1 MKITRLLAFRLFL
14 VILIVVLVGMGIFT
28 TLTVRRLQQ
37 RTTESLIVTAARISD
52 IIKRSTHY
60 SMLLNRREDI
70 YQSITTI
77 GTEPGIHAIRI
88 YNKKGE
94 ITFSTQVSDVGK
106 VVDRN
111 AEACTGCHAS
121 SEPPRDPKRELLTRT
136 FTSSDGNRVLGI
148 ITPIHN
154 DPTCTGSECHAHEA
168 SQTVLGVLDVML
180 PLEDYDEALSREI
193 RSQYLG
199 GLLLLLAITSAAA
212 IFLWLLVERPARELT
227 RGTQE
232 IMRGNLSHRIV
243 VRSKDEIGTLAAS
256 FNKMTSELSTARDEV
271 TQWTRTLEERVKQ
284 KTDELQKAQDH
295 LIRME
300 KMASLGRL
308 SATVAHE
315 LNNPLEGIL
324 TYAKLIKKRL
334 TPGTLSASEAEE
346 IQNELSLIADET
358 ARCGNIVKN
367 LLLFSRQRPGELRH
381 EDLHAVIRRTLKLIE
396 HHLTMHSIT
405 LVEEFDPQPLTIEC
419 LPQEIEQALLALEI
433 NAIEAMPAGG
443 TLTVGL
449 RSHADGQTVEI
460 IVGDTGVGI
469 AEEDLP
475 HVFEPFFTTKKEG
488 KGTGL
493 GLSVVFGIVERHGGS
508 IDMRSAVGIG
518 TTVAI
523 TLPRHSQR
531 RATSP
536 VLSDVPPKG

>member
-1 MKITRLLAFRLFL
+1 MKITRFLAFRLFL

-28 TLTVRRLQQ
+28 TLTVRRIQE
-37 RTTESLIVTAARISD
+37 RTTESLIVAAARISD

-77 GTEPGIHAIRI
+77 GNEPGIHAIRI

-94 ITFSTQVSDVGK
+94 ITFSTEAPDVGK

-111 AEACTGCHAS
+111 AEACTACHSS
-121 SEPPRDPKRELLTRT
+121 SEPPRDLKRELLTRT
-136 FTSSDGNRVLGI
+136 FTSGDGNRVLGI

-154 DPTCTGSECHAHEA
+154 DPTCTSSECHAHEA

-180 PLEDYDEALSREI
+180 PLADYDEALSREI

-199 GLLLLLAITSAAA
+199 ALLLLLAIASAAGV
-212 IFLWLLVERPARELT
+212 FLWLLVERPVRELT

-256 FNKMTSELSTARDEV
+256 FNKMTSELSAARDEV
-271 TQWTRTLEERVKQ
+271 TEWTSTLEERVKE
-284 KTDELQKAQDH
+284 KTDELQKAQHH
-295 LIRME
+295 LFRME

-315 LNNPLEGIL
+315 LNNPLEGVL
-324 TYAKLIKKRL
+324 TYAKLIKKKL
-334 TPGTLSASEAEE
+334 KPGMLSESEAAE
-346 IQNELSLIADET
+346 IQSELSLIADET

-367 LLLFSRQRPGELRH
+367 LLLFSQQRPGQLHH
-381 EDLHAVIRRTLKLIE
+381 EDLHVVIRRTLRLID
-396 HHLTMHSIT
+396 HHLTMHAIT
-405 LVEEFDPQPLTIEC
+405 LVEELGAKPVIIEC
-419 LPQEIEQALLALEI
+419 LPQETEQALLALVI
-433 NAIEAMPAGG
+433 NAVEAMPNGG
-443 TLTVGL
+443 TLTLGL
-449 RSHADGQTVEI
+449 RPHIDGQAVEI

-469 AEEDLP
+469 AKEDLA
-475 HVFEPFFTTKKEG
+475 HVFEPFYTTKKEG

-508 IDMRSAVGIG
+508 VDVRSTVGVG
-518 TTVAI
+518 TTVTV
-523 TLPRHSQR
+523 TLPRHSQPS
-531 RATSP
+531 ATPQVS
-536 VLSDVPPKG
+536 SDLPREG